1 MMGLRVLAS
10 AAAVV
15 LALAGCSQPFSP
27 GRNEV
32 PEPNTADDY
41 FGEAEDTTVY
51 GTVSYDF
58 LRWTLTDVL
67 QLADPV
73 AKITLPN
80 PSFETDVTTGW
91 MLVGGAT
98 RLQETTPN
106 LVAEGTGSLRLT
118 MTVTGPAANF
128 ASGIQHVAVPAPG
141 AWQPSVT
148 LSFMS
153 RTFSGNSQIVF
164 YRIQALD
171 ASSAVLATTT
181 IPAAL
186 AGDFRLFSTVG
197 VPLPMDT
204 ATVVFEI
211 GSEAIGV
218 TTTTT
223 DIILDAFKM
232 ETGPVCRVDTN
243 SDGDTIDATDQSIYP
258 CPLNNPVG
266 YLDANKALLGEAVY
280 SDDPDA
286 SQPPSDMGAGGYKS
300 WILSA
305 ASACG
310 MMASSNNSA
319 RLFPF
324 GAEDFGYA
332 YGLLLGRDPYPAEV
346 DRLQALQAE
355 VWTASN
361 APDLNGDSQPDNNA
375 SCAVAVCPM
384 GSLEGV
390 PAFEDARKAAATCT
404 TMLTSLEFISEN

>member
-1 MMGLRVLAS
+1 MKGLSFLAS
-10 AAAVV
+10 AV
-15 LALAGCSQPFSP
+15 LLAGCSQPFALD
-27 GRNEV
+27 RNEV
-32 PEPNTADDY
+32 PEPNTSDDY
-41 FGEAEDTTVY
+41 FGEGEDTTVY

-73 AKITLPN
+73 ARIALPN

-91 MLVGGAT
+91 TLVGAAT
-98 RLQETTPN
+98 RTMATDPA
-106 LVAEGTGSLRLT
+106 LVADGTGSLRLV
-118 MTVTGPAANF
+118 VTGAAPNF
-128 ASGIQHVAVPAPG
+128 TNGIRHVAVAPFG
-141 AWQPSVT
+141 PWQPSVT
-148 LSFMS
+148 LSFQS
-153 RTFSGNSQIVF
+153 RTFDGSSRIVN

-171 ASSAVLATTT
+171 ATSAVLATTT

-197 VPLPMDT
+197 IPLPMNT

-211 GSEAIGV
+211 GNDGTDA
-218 TTTTT
+218 
-223 DIILDAFKM
+223 DIILDAFKL

-243 SDGDTIDATDQSIYP
+243 NDGDTIDETDQSIYP

-266 YLDANKALLGEAVY
+266 YLEANKALLGAPVY

-286 SQPPSDMGAGGYKS
+286 SQPPSDMGAAGYKS

-305 ASACG
+305 SSACG
-310 MMASSNNSA
+310 MMASTNNSA

-324 GAEDFGYA
+324 GTEDFGYA

-346 DRLQALQAE
+346 DRLTGLQAE

-375 SCAVAVCPM
+375 NCGGAIICPM
-384 GSLEGV
+384 GSLEGL
-390 PAFEDARKAAATCT
+390 PAFDEAKKAAATCA